1 VIGIILTG
9 FLNDGTAGMW
19 AIKQSGGYC
28 IVQDPNEAQY
38 PDMPLAVLDKMEVD
52 ETVSLKDMGDR
63 ILLRMLQADELKGI
77 QPPATVIAESNLSER
92 AATGIEKVSG
102 LGEKSVYA
110 CPHCGGGLWKVKNGN
125 LVHYRCHTGHAYSED
140 DLVLKQVE
148 TIETTIW
155 VAVRMM
161 EERKTFLE
169 KIAKQHEE
177 RGLKSLSTQ
186 YQKNSAELEEH
197 IIKMKDLLVAISKI
211 RYVSDFILNYW
222 KTCNLPGNTQNFF
235 PGFIIR

>member
-77 QPPATVIAESNLSER
+77 QPPATVIAESKLSER
-92 AATGIEKVSG
+92 AATGIEKVSA

-110 CPHCGGGLWKVKNGN
+110 CPIAAAACGKSRMEIL
-125 LVHYRCHTGHAYSED
+125 Y
-140 DLVLKQVE
+140 
-148 TIETTIW
+148 TIDVIQGTLIP
-155 VAVRMM
+155 
-161 EERKTFLE
+161 
-169 KIAKQHEE
+169 
-177 RGLKSLSTQ
+177 
-186 YQKNSAELEEH
+186 
-197 IIKMKDLLVAISKI
+197 KMT
-211 RYVSDFILNYW
+211 W
-222 KTCNLPGNTQNFF
+222 C
-235 PGFIIR
+235 